1 MKTIHPSPLL
11 NLALSADVAASGTI
25 AVLQLAAAR
34 PLAELLA
41 LPQPLLVETGAF
53 LVGWTA
59 LLAVLAA
66 SARVA
71 PALVGVVIVG
81 NLAWAVACLAL
92 LATGTLLPNGLG
104 IAFVLVQAA
113 VVLVLA
119 ALQYA
124 GLARSVAAGDVR
136 TAGAR

>member
-41 LPQPLLVETGAF
+41 LTQPLFVETGAF
-53 LVGWTA
+53 LVGWTV

-124 GLARSVAAGDVR
+124 GLARSVAASDVR